1 MCGNGDQIAPNRA
14 RGSRDP
20 THNQQKHTPA
30 WPVEVSPSPHC
41 RTTWNVGP
49 CKPHGTP
56 GSQATAGAASGIN
69 RDLRFAFFTTEGII
83 SPQVPKDHTR
93 ERKEQ
98 KLPAEPPL

>member
-20 THNQQKHTPA
+20 THNRQKHTPA

-49 CKPHGTP
+49 YKPLVIP
-56 GSQATAGAASGIN
+56 GSQANDDAASGIN
-69 RDLRFAFFTTEGII
+69 RTLRLASFMSAGII
-83 SPQVPKDHTR
+83 APARPKGHTR
-93 ERKEQ
+93 AAREQ
-98 KLPAEPPL
+98 KLPAEPHL